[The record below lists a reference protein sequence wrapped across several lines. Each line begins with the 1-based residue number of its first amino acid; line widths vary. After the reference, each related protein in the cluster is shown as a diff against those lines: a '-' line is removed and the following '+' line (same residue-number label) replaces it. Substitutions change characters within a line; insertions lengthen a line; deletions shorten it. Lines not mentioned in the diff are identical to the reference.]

1 MPNFWWSYLTVAIG
15 GALGAVARFG
25 LTGLLHRTDITIP
38 YGTLASNLLGC
49 LVMGFVAELVA
60 TSTWFND
67 AGLFPDHYRLLFAV
81 GFSGSFTTLSALIF
95 ELNDLMQRDQFFTA
109 FSYMFGTFLGGF
121 AFFYLGAIAVR
132 MVVNAQ

>member
-25 LTGLLHRTDITIP
+25 LTGLLYKSDVAIP
-38 YGTLASNLLGC
+38 AGTLASNLLGC
-49 LVMGFVAELVA
+49 LVMGVVAELVA
-60 TSTWFND
+60 TSSWFND
-67 AGLFPDHYRLLFAV
+67 AGFFPDHYRLLFAV
-81 GFSGSFTTLSALIF
+81 GFTGSFTTLSALIF
-95 ELNDLMQRDQFFTA
+95 ELNGMMQRDQFFTA

-121 AFFYLGAIAVR
+121 AFFYLGAIATR